1 MILSQSIWRPHFC
14 GFFLMLTQHCI
25 GSNQS
30 WQKAI
35 SYYLKGGRN
44 LCVLLPER
52 PFKYLF
58 KLKLLFN
65 IFLLYVESSVMIC
78 VLLLKRNTH
87 GSGINV
93 IQYSPEVKRKM
104 SSSGA
109 LNHSCAISYSLTL
122 TASFISRCLQSFLP
136 TISSKETVGNYSL
149 TAVL

>member
-1 MILSQSIWRPHFC
+1 M
-14 GFFLMLTQHCI
+14 
-25 GSNQS
+25 
-30 WQKAI
+30 
-35 SYYLKGGRN
+35 
-44 LCVLLPER
+44 CVLLPER
-52 PFKYLF
+52 PFEYLF

-78 VLLLKRNTH
+78 VLLLKRKIH

-122 TASFISRCLQSFLP
+122 TASFISRCLQSFLL
-136 TISSKETVGNYSL
+136 TISSKETVGDYSL
-149 TAVL
+149 TAVLWGKQLSSSFSTLHIMV

>member
-1 MILSQSIWRPHFC
+1 M
-14 GFFLMLTQHCI
+14 
-25 GSNQS
+25 
-30 WQKAI
+30 
-35 SYYLKGGRN
+35 
-44 LCVLLPER
+44 LLPER

-78 VLLLKRNTH
+78 VLLLKRKIH

-122 TASFISRCLQSFLP
+122 TASFISRCFAIVPTDYLNKRDSWELQSRSSPLRKTIIQFFLNP
-136 TISSKETVGNYSL
+136 LHNGLVQCIATPAFCKPCCNLKYLCSL
-149 TAVL
+149 V

>member
-1 MILSQSIWRPHFC
+1 M
-14 GFFLMLTQHCI
+14 
-25 GSNQS
+25 
-30 WQKAI
+30 
-35 SYYLKGGRN
+35 
-44 LCVLLPER
+44 CVLLPER

-78 VLLLKRNTH
+78 VLLLKRKIH

-109 LNHSCAISYSLTL
+109 LNHRLRNFLLLNTHCKLHFKMFAIVPTDYLIKRDSWG
-122 TASFISRCLQSFLP
+122 LQSHSSPLRKTIIQFFLNP
-136 TISSKETVGNYSL
+136 SHNGLVQCIAMPAFCKPCCNLKYLCSL
-149 TAVL
+149 V

>member
-1 MILSQSIWRPHFC
+1 M
-14 GFFLMLTQHCI
+14 
-25 GSNQS
+25 
-30 WQKAI
+30 
-35 SYYLKGGRN
+35 
-44 LCVLLPER
+44 CVLLPER

-78 VLLLKRNTH
+78 VLLLKRKIH

-122 TASFISRCLQSFLP
+122 TASFISRCLQSFLL
-136 TISSKETVGNYSL
+136 TISSKETVWDFSL
-149 TAVL
+149 TVVLWGKQLSSSFSTLHIRNASLCQRFVNPAAT